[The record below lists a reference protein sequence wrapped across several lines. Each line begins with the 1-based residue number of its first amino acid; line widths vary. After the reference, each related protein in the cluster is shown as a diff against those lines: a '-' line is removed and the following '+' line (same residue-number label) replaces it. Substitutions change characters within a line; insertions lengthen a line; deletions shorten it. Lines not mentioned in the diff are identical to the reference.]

1 MALTINHNLMAMN
14 TARNLNTAYEGIA
27 TSTRRLSSGLRIGTA
42 ADDAAG
48 LAIRELMRSDISSIN
63 QGVRNANDAISM
75 IQTADGAL
83 QVIDEKLIRL
93 KELATQ
99 AATGTYTSDQRMI
112 IDSEYQ
118 AMALEIE
125 RIAKA
130 TDFNGIKLLQG
141 AVTTVQYTPAYL
153 EDMTAHYTFDGTFAD
168 AEGGASVTPYNN
180 VTLNANSVSIVGQA
194 GDFVL
199 PATPTGGYLEV
210 PQVDW
215 SAYSDLT
222 VSINV
227 QEDNITHVQNQ
238 VSYLTYS
245 NLFVG
250 IHRDNNNIQF
260 RAGPNV
266 LTVGFDSATD
276 RGHFINWTMTLDS
289 NRFAVFKDGALVAE
303 DTSPAALGTPNPAYS
318 DEHNIGINYWTGG
331 GRRNAA
337 RFVGSVEDYRIYNKS
352 MSNNDVQG
360 LVSKQEAGAYTVP
373 LDQNSLKVH
382 FGTGNSSAEDY
393 YYVNMGS
400 VTAQSLGVG
409 GMAAYNSVPSWYST
423 QQDVSFSSIA
433 SQYSTP
439 QSVIDMMGNSVGTWH
454 TDPAQIDSFTKLF
467 VGKDKDGITRVLMY
481 TKDNAGV
488 TSYNGPVNVP
498 DGTDIT
504 TQDLAQKAL
513 GAIDKAIVK
522 KDNVRAA
529 LGASQNRLSNTIQNL
544 EIQAE
549 NLQAAESQ
557 ISDVDVAQEMT
568 TMVTNQILA
577 QSATAMLAQAN
588 SLPKM
593 ALQLIQG

>member
-14 TARNLNTAYEGIA
+14 TARNLNTAYGGIA
-27 TSTRRLSSGLRIGTA
+27 TSTRRLSSGLRVGIA

-99 AATGTYTSDQRMI
+99 AATGTYTSAQRMI

-141 AVTTVQYTPAYL
+141 AVTTVSYTPAYL

-168 AEGGASVTPYNN
+168 AEGGASVIPYNN
-180 VTLNANSVSIVGQA
+180 VTLNADSVSIVGQA

-199 PATPTGGYLEV
+199 PATPAGGYLEV

-222 VSINV
+222 ISINV

-276 RGHFINWTMTLDS
+276 RGHPINWTMTLDS
-289 NRFAVFKDGALVAE
+289 DRFAVFKDGALVAE
-303 DTSPAALGTPNPAYS
+303 DTTPAALGTPNPAYA
-318 DEHNIGINYWTGG
+318 DEHNIGIVYWT
-331 GRRNAA
+331 
-337 RFVGSVEDYRIYNKS
+337 
-352 MSNNDVQG
+352 
-360 LVSKQEAGAYTVP
+360 AGAGETQP
-373 LDQNSLKVH
+373 GLSEASKT
-382 FGTGNSSAEDY
+382 TGFTINPCPMMTFKAWYPNRKPEPTRFRSIRIALRST
-393 YYVNMGS
+393 S
-400 VTAQSLGVG
+400 VQATA
-409 GMAAYNSVPSWYST
+409 AP
-423 QQDVSFSSIA
+423 
-433 SQYSTP
+433 
-439 QSVIDMMGNSVGTWH
+439 
-454 TDPAQIDSFTKLF
+454 
-467 VGKDKDGITRVLMY
+467 R
-481 TKDNAGV
+481 
-488 TSYNGPVNVP
+488 
-498 DGTDIT
+498 IT
-504 TQDLAQKAL
+504 T
-513 GAIDKAIVK
+513 
-522 KDNVRAA
+522 
-529 LGASQNRLSNTIQNL
+529 
-544 EIQAE
+544 
-549 NLQAAESQ
+549 
-557 ISDVDVAQEMT
+557 M
-568 TMVTNQILA
+568 
-577 QSATAMLAQAN
+577 
-588 SLPKM
+588 
-593 ALQLIQG
+593 

>member
-1 MALTINHNLMAMN
+1 MSLIINHNMMAMN
-14 TARNLNTAYEGIA
+14 AARNLNSTYGALS
-27 TSTRRLSSGLRIGTA
+27 TSTRRLSSGLRVGIA

-48 LAIRELMRSDISSIN
+48 LAIREMMRADIASTN

-75 IQTADGAL
+75 IQVADGAL
-83 QVIDEKLIRL
+83 QVVDEKLIRM

-99 AATGTYTSDQRMI
+99 AATGTYSSDQRLI
-112 IDSEYQ
+112 IDSEFQ

-141 AVTTVQYTPAYL
+141 AVTTVSYTPAYL

-168 AEGGASVTPYNN
+168 AEGGANVIPYNN
-180 VTLNANSVSIVGQA
+180 VTLNANSVRIVGQS
-194 GDFVL
+194 GDFTL
-199 PATPTGGYLEV
+199 PATPAGGYLEV

-222 VSINV
+222 ISINV
-227 QEDNITHVQNQ
+227 QEDNITQVQNQ

-266 LTVGFDSATD
+266 LNVAFDSATD
-276 RGHFINWTMTLDS
+276 RGHLINWTMTLDS
-289 NRFAVFKDGALVAE
+289 DRFAVFKDGALVAE
-303 DTSPAALGTPNPAYS
+303 DTSPAALNTPNPAYA
-318 DEHNIGINYWTGG
+318 DEHNIGIVYWTDG

-352 MSNNDVQG
+352 MSNDDVQS
-360 LVSKQEAGAYTVP
+360 LVSKQEAGEYTVP
-373 LDQNSLKVH
+373 IDQNSLKVH

-393 YYVNMGS
+393 YYVNMSS

-423 QQDVSFSSIA
+423 RQDVSFSSIA

-439 QSVIDMMGNSVGTWH
+439 QSVIDMMGSSVGTWH
-454 TDPAQIDSFTKLF
+454 TDPAQLDSATKLF

-481 TKDNAGV
+481 TKDSAGV
-488 TSYNGPVNVP
+488 TSYNGPVSVP

-544 EIQAE
+544 QIQAE
-549 NLQAAESQ
+549 NLQSSESR
-557 ISDVDVAQEMT
+557 ISDTDVAQEMT
-568 TMVTNQILA
+568 EFTKEQILT